1 MQIKRFEAA
10 STQEALLKIKNELGP
25 DAVVLS
31 TRKLRS
37 GRVPLF
43 EVTAAVDERPESRR
57 EAPTAAGRTGV
68 PQAAPAVSR
77 AENGEDAAHALRRDM
92 EEIKTLLAE
101 SALRSFPYGEFLEMR
116 EMLDTFFD
124 TMGFQRKEKFPGA
137 LLKIYQH
144 LVSIGVSRP
153 KAFLLVSTLNRNLPP
168 GKLQD
173 ETVLCR
179 TAEKLLAMSI
189 GLSYRSADRKRI
201 CAFVGPTGAGKTTTL
216 AKVAA
221 RAVLEEKKKVG
232 LITTDTYRIAAAEQL
247 RTYARI
253 MQIPIEVASDKAAL
267 RMALARLSD
276 RDLVLVDTPGKNSA
290 EPGYIDKLRDLFQLD
305 APVETSLLLPL
316 TSSQD
321 NLAENVAR
329 FKPVGYQSIIFTKLD
344 ESRHFGR
351 IYNVIDQERKPVSW
365 VTNGQNV
372 PQDIEKIDPGRLARM
387 IMTSTLQ

>member
-10 STQEALLKIKNELGP
+10 STQEALLKIKSELGS

-43 EVTAAVDERPESRR
+43 EVTAAVDERPEGQRVKPLSLPA
-57 EAPTAAGRTGV
+57 EAA
-68 PQAAPAVSR
+68 QAALATEETLAST
-77 AENGEDAAHALRRDM
+77 LRRDV

-101 SALRSFPYGEFLEMR
+101 TAKRPFPYGEFLEMK

-124 TMGFQRKEKFPGA
+124 TMGFQRKENVPGS
-137 LLKIYQH
+137 LSKIYHH
-144 LVSIGVSRP
+144 LVSSGVSRSR
-153 KAFLLVSTLNRNLPP
+153 AFMLVSTLSRNLPAEE
-168 GKLQD
+168 LQS
-173 ETVLCR
+173 EEGICR
-179 TAEKLLAMSI
+179 IVEMLLAKSI
-189 GLSYRSADRKRI
+189 GLSYRSAERKRI

-216 AKVAA
+216 AKIAA
-221 RAVLEEKKKVG
+221 RSALEEKMKVG

-247 RTYARI
+247 KTYARI
-253 MQIPIEVASDKAAL
+253 MEIPIEVVGDKAAF
-267 RMALARLSD
+267 RRALAKLSD
-276 RDLVLVDTPGKNSA
+276 RDLVLVDTPGKSSV
-290 EPGYIDKLRDLFQLD
+290 EPGYIEKLRDLFHLET
-305 APVETSLLLPL
+305 PVETNLLLPL

-321 NLAENVAR
+321 NLSENLAR

-344 ESRHFGR
+344 ESRHFGM

-372 PQDIEKIDPGRLARM
+372 PQDIEKIDPGRLAKI
-387 IMTSTLQ
+387 IMTSNLH

>member
-25 DAVVLS
+25 NAVVLS

-43 EVTAAVDERPESRR
+43 EVTAAVDERPEKRR
-57 EAPTAAGRTGV
+57 ESV
-68 PQAAPAVSR
+68 PPPSPGPSPAAPAASR
-77 AENGEDAAHALRRDM
+77 DEEEAAARALRRDM
-92 EEIKTLLAE
+92 GEIKTLLAE

-137 LLKIYQH
+137 LLKIYHH

-173 ETVLCR
+173 EAALGR
-179 TAEKLLAMSI
+179 TAEKLLSMSI
-189 GLSYRSADRKRI
+189 GLSYRSAERKRI

-216 AKVAA
+216 AKIAA
-221 RAVLEEKKKVG
+221 RAALEEKKKVG
-232 LITTDTYRIAAAEQL
+232 LVTTDTYRIAAAEQL
-247 RTYARI
+247 KTYARI
-253 MQIPIEVASDKAAL
+253 MQIPIEVVPDKAAF
-267 RMALARLSD
+267 RVALAKLSD

-290 EPGYIDKLRDLFQLD
+290 EPGYIDRLRDLFQID
-305 APVETSLLLPL
+305 VPVETSLLLPL

-365 VTNGQNV
+365 ITNGQNV
-372 PQDIEKIDPGRLARM
+372 PQDIEKIDPGRLAKM
-387 IMTSTLQ
+387 IMTSTLH